1 MKFVAVRSVKKIL
14 IVSLLV
20 GFIAANAGAQAPGPG
35 AGGPPGGPA
44 PAGASQVKKDNTP
57 VPKSGVVSITFLGNK
72 KIKTEE
78 LEKVVAGTGLK
89 IGGEVNFSVI
99 APAMK
104 AILAYYKE
112 KAVGLSLSPD
122 IIEDPK
128 GIAFVQFI
136 IDENASKGDVG
147 GLVSSGGPQIFCSA
161 AASAAAGAPG
171 GGPAGAGGSGGAGG
185 PGGAP
190 GGAPPGAGPGGA
202 PGSAGGTPPAAF
214 KKTDD
219 TPIPASGIVSI
230 TFVGN
235 KKFKTE
241 ELQKVVTDSGL
252 TLGIQVGPAV
262 IGPAMKAI
270 VEHYQKAG
278 ANLNVSPDIIEDAK
292 GIVAVQFIIDEN
304 GTKGDIGGLV
314 SSGGPYIFCK

>member
-1 MKFVAVRSVKKIL
+1 
-14 IVSLLV
+14 
-20 GFIAANAGAQAPGPG
+20 
-35 AGGPPGGPA
+35 
-44 PAGASQVKKDNTP
+44 
-57 VPKSGVVSITFLGNK
+57 
-72 KIKTEE
+72 
-78 LEKVVAGTGLK
+78 VVAGTGLK
-89 IGGEVNFSVI
+89 IGGEVNFSVV

-112 KAVGLSLSPD
+112 KGVSLSLSPD

-161 AASAAAGAPG
+161 AAASVGGALPSGGGPG
-171 GGPAGAGGSGGAGG
+171 GAGGPAGAPGA
-185 PGGAP
+185 A
-190 GGAPPGAGPGGA
+190 PGAGQGG
-202 PGSAGGTPPAAF
+202 AGGTPPATA
-214 KKTDD
+214 KKTDN

-235 KKFKTE
+235 KKFRTE
-241 ELQKVVTDSGL
+241 ELQKVVADSGL
-252 TLGIQVGPAV
+252 NLGISVGPAV
-262 IGPAMKAI
+262 IAPAMKAI
-270 VEHYQKAG
+270 VEHYRKSG

-304 GTKGDIGGLV
+304 GKKGDIGGLV
-314 SSGGPYIFCK
+314 SSGGPHIFCE

>member
-1 MKFVAVRSVKKIL
+1 MKSIIARPARTWSVFFASLFASLVVASAL
-14 IVSLLV
+14 
-20 GFIAANAGAQAPGPG
+20 AQAPPPG
-35 AGGPPGGPA
+35 AGGPPGGTAA
-44 PAGASQVKKDNTP
+44 PQGAAQVKKDNTP

-72 KIKTEE
+72 KIATEE
-78 LEKVVAGTGLK
+78 LEKVVGGTGLK
-89 IGGEVNFSVI
+89 IGGEVNFSII

-112 KAVGLSLSPD
+112 KGVALSISPD

-136 IDENASKGDVG
+136 IDENASNGDVG

-161 AASAAAGAPG
+161 KAGGAAPG
-171 GGPAGAGGSGGAGG
+171 GPVGAGS

-190 GGAPPGAGPGGA
+190 GGAPS
-202 PGSAGGTPPAAF
+202 GSGGTPPATAR
-214 KKTDD
+214 KTDN

-235 KKFKTE
+235 KKFGTE
-241 ELQKVVTDSGL
+241 DLQKVVGDSGL
-252 TLGIQVGPAV
+252 KLGISVGPAV
-262 IGPAMKAI
+262 IAPAMKAI
-270 VEHYQKAG
+270 VEHYQKGG

-292 GIVAVQFIIDEN
+292 GIVAVQFIIDES
-304 GTKGDIGGLV
+304 GKKGDIGGLV
-314 SSGGPYIFCK
+314 SSGGPHIFCE

>member
-1 MKFVAVRSVKKIL
+1 MKSIISRPAKRWNVFFASLFASLVVASAV
-14 IVSLLV
+14 
-20 GFIAANAGAQAPGPG
+20 AQAPG
-35 AGGPPGGPA
+35 AGGPPGGGAA
-44 PAGASQVKKDNTP
+44 PQGAAQVKKDNTP

-72 KIKTEE
+72 KIATEE

-89 IGGEVNFSVI
+89 IGGEVNFSVM

-104 AILAYYKE
+104 AVLAYYKE
-112 KAVGLSLSPD
+112 KGVSLSLSPD

-161 AASAAAGAPG
+161 TAGAAGAGAPAG
-171 GGPAGAGGSGGAGG
+171 GGAPGQAGAGS

-190 GGAPPGAGPGGA
+190 GGAPGG
-202 PGSAGGTPPAAF
+202 SGGTPPATS
-214 KKTDD
+214 KKTDN

-241 ELQKVVTDSGL
+241 ELQKVVADSGL
-252 TLGIQVGPAV
+252 NLGIKVGPAV
-262 IGPAMKAI
+262 IAPAMKAI
-270 VEHYQKAG
+270 VEHYQKGG

-292 GIVAVQFIIDEN
+292 GIVAVQFIIDES
-304 GTKGDIGGLV
+304 GKKGDIGGLV
-314 SSGGPYIFCK
+314 SSGGPHIFCE